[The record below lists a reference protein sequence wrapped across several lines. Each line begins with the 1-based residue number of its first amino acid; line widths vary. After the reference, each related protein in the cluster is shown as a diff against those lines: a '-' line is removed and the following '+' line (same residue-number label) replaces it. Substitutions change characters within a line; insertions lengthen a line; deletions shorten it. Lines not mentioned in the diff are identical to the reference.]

1 MKNIYIGLML
11 ISLFSCNRKE
21 SNKIVNL
28 GSNPNQIQ
36 LNRAV
41 HDTLRN
47 AHPNKIFKNKMTD
60 QELIENIK
68 LAINPK
74 FKDWV
79 LFRNGTYIIFDDIT
93 KVKNI
98 EDEAIAMMKEFGPV
112 FAGGPAG
119 DFNTIH
125 LTKTEGW
132 IVAGHGYG
140 MYTYVSPSE
149 MQNTSANDLEV
160 GLFGRSKRDLDGK
173 NPEIIYINK
182 SK

>member
-1 MKNIYIGLML
+1 MKITYFIPILIL
-11 ISLFSCNRKE
+11 ISSCNPKNGNNE
-21 SNKIVNL
+21 IDQTVFKT
-28 GSNPNQIQ
+28 NQPKQ
-36 LNRAV
+36 SQS
-41 HDTLRN
+41 
-47 AHPNKIFKNKMTD
+47 KKMND
-60 QELIENIK
+60 KELIENVK

-74 FKDWV
+74 FQDWV
-79 LFRNGTYIIFDDIT
+79 LFKNGTYIIFDDIT

-98 EDEAIAMMKEFGPV
+98 NDEAMVMMKEFGPV

-132 IVAGHGYG
+132 IVSGHGYG

-149 MQNTSANDLEV
+149 IQNESANDMEI
-160 GLFGRSKRDLDGK
+160 GLLGRSKRDLDGK
-173 NPEIIYINK
+173 KPEIIYVNK

>member
-1 MKNIYIGLML
+1 MKITYFIPILIL
-11 ISLFSCNRKE
+11 ISSCNPKNGNNE
-21 SNKIVNL
+21 I
-28 GSNPNQIQ
+28 NQT
-36 LNRAV
+36 V
-41 HDTLRN
+41 
-47 AHPNKIFKNKMTD
+47 FKTNQPKQSQSKQMND
-60 QELIENIK
+60 KELIENVK

-74 FKDWV
+74 FQDWV
-79 LFRNGTYIIFDDIT
+79 LFKNGTYIIFDDIT

-98 EDEAIAMMKEFGPV
+98 NDEAMVMMKEFGPV

-132 IVAGHGYG
+132 IVSGHGYG

-149 MQNTSANDLEV
+149 IQNESANDMEI
-160 GLFGRSKRDLDGK
+160 GLLGRSKRDLDGK
-173 NPEIIYINK
+173 KPEIIYVNK

>member
-1 MKNIYIGLML
+1 ML
-11 ISLFSCNRKE
+11 ILLFSCNRKE

-93 KVKNI
+93 KVKI
-98 EDEAIAMMKEFGPV
+98 LKMKQ
-112 FAGGPAG
+112 
-119 DFNTIH
+119 
-125 LTKTEGW
+125 L
-132 IVAGHGYG
+132 
-140 MYTYVSPSE
+140 
-149 MQNTSANDLEV
+149 L
-160 GLFGRSKRDLDGK
+160 
-173 NPEIIYINK
+173 
-182 SK
+182 